1 MGCFFDCFRIPH
13 DHSRRRGAHFVPD
26 SSPSASTE
34 EKPQKIRLSSL
45 FTAEE
50 GEECVAKEQENLVRR
65 VGWSEVDEE
74 LVEEAKFLK
83 ACGTLPQTPAE
94 IRKAV
99 SVAEGSEKSDLG
111 KAPSIQKSSSE
122 YPAGIKQPEPF
133 AENPERMELQKA
145 YSLLESSP
153 ETPEEIQKAEA
164 SAANFRK
171 SHLRGLTSVLQSSPY
186 PTPRKITDDMQTP
199 GTVFATNMKSLSK
212 GSARIRSQYVYTVLN
227 PIENLAEQQELKD
240 ENPVL
245 EGESLQKEEHL
256 SDEGNA
262 TPCPVMVSN
271 ENAVKKENMGDA
283 TLSSWLKP
291 PWTSD
296 DGDCRNHRAASRRKP
311 NIGKDLG
318 DRPII
323 GLVAAHWNEQEEAL
337 HVSPKWWDGNG
348 IPNST
353 TKYKEDQKVCWHAT
367 PFEERLEKALS
378 EETFPQ
384 RKPITGAPI
393 RLDEMEGDDTATS
406 RNQSISCP

>member
-1 MGCFFDCFRIPH
+1 MPVTYCDVFAFLWRSITAMGCFFDCFRIPH

-271 ENAVKKENMGDA
+271 ENAVKKRKHGRCHFIFLAE
-283 TLSSWLKP
+283 
-291 PWTSD
+291 
-296 DGDCRNHRAASRRKP
+296 ASM
-311 NIGKDLG
+311 D
-318 DRPII
+318 
-323 GLVAAHWNEQEEAL
+323 
-337 HVSPKWWDGNG
+337 
-348 IPNST
+348 
-353 TKYKEDQKVCWHAT
+353 
-367 PFEERLEKALS
+367 
-378 EETFPQ
+378 
-384 RKPITGAPI
+384 
-393 RLDEMEGDDTATS
+393 
-406 RNQSISCP
+406 